1 MLLYSYFEKGCRK
14 KCVRDNPERLYG
26 IWLNKIWYDRTYISC
41 FPLALANICPW
52 PLVPFIQIAL
62 KNSAVKTTHNTFLDC
77 RVHFFPT
84 TFLETSCI
92 RHFHI
97 SHNAPYLIP
106 PPPHT
111 QILHKHCLQFLLGR
125 LYYAGEMKN
134 KGYAKFGRGRAN
146 KIHYE
151 KCGSG
156 VMGQDLTEHR

>member
-77 RVHFFPT
+77 RVHFFRQPFSKLAVYA
-84 TFLETSCI
+84 TFTFPI
-92 RHFHI
+92 MH
-97 SHNAPYLIP
+97 LIWSP
-106 PPPHT
+106 RPHT
-111 QILHKHCLQFLLGR
+111 PKFCTSIVFNSSWDGCITQEKWKTKVMQNLGGGGQIR
-125 LYYAGEMKN
+125 Y
-134 KGYAKFGRGRAN
+134 
-146 KIHYE
+146 I
-151 KCGSG
+151 
-156 VMGQDLTEHR
+156 MGNVEVA

>member
-1 MLLYSYFEKGCRK
+1 MLSFSTSKHMSLASRTIYSNCFEKQCSQNHPQYLSGLSR
-14 KCVRDNPERLYG
+14 
-26 IWLNKIWYDRTYISC
+26 
-41 FPLALANICPW
+41 A
-52 PLVPFIQIAL
+52 
-62 KNSAVKTTHNTFLDC
+62 
-77 RVHFFPT
+77 FFPT

-125 LYYAGEMKN
+125 LYYPGEMKN
-134 KGYAKFGRGRAN
+134 KGFAKFGRGRAN
-146 KIHYE
+146 KVHYE